1 MTVPVTFIVAHENR
15 TAKLLTEIMGKKT
28 IAVILNFRFILTKH
42 SSQLGRFSR
51 SFMAVVE
58 YWYEKEKVILEKVQ
72 QKDTKTTERLEHL
85 SYEEKQRGRNV

>member
-1 MTVPVTFIVAHENR
+1 
-15 TAKLLTEIMGKKT
+15 
-28 IAVILNFRFILTKH
+28 
-42 SSQLGRFSR
+42 
-51 SFMAVVE
+51 MAVVE